1 MNSALNITLTANDLK
16 PMAIRIANAYNGL
29 VENIQNLGGISNAD
43 AVIVA
48 NKYIKLK
55 VVKLDVIGATYKVKN
70 GAYFDADVINRAITF

>member
-1 MNSALNITLTANDLK
+1 MNSALHITLTANDLK

-29 VENIQNLGGISNAD
+29 VENIQTLGGISNAD

-55 VVKLDVIGATYKVKN
+55 IVKLDVMGAMYKVKN
-70 GAYFDADVINRAITF
+70 GAYFDADVINCAITF